1 MAAKLKRILIVDD
14 EESVRR
20 LLNSRLT
27 SEGYRC
33 LEAANASQALDE
45 LRRKK
50 ISLVMLDIKMPGKSG
65 VELLPEIKSGYPD
78 TSVIMITATAD
89 MQTAVQC
96 MKQGAYDYVI
106 KPFELDVITI
116 GVGRALE
123 QRRLILENKEY
134 QQHLEE
140 KVAEQ
145 ANKIRS
151 AFISAI
157 TSLVY
162 ALEAKDAYTSGHSQ
176 RVAEL
181 SAAIAKELHLS
192 PDKIGKL
199 KLAGLLHDIGKIGV
213 QESVLNKPGR
223 LTETEYEQVKRHPVI
238 GEHILNP
245 IVDVTEI
252 LEAVRN
258 HHEHYNGKG
267 YPDGLQKDEIPLDAR
282 ILAISDAY
290 EAMTSE
296 RPYRKSMSAD
306 AAHDEIARHKGTQ
319 FDPEIADIFNHV
331 KRTDIA
337 DSGKGKHS
345 HKSPPN
351 AT

>member
-1 MAAKLKRILIVDD
+1 MAAKSDGLLIVDD

-20 LLNSRLT
+20 LLNNRLT
-27 SEGYRC
+27 SEGYQC
-33 LEAANASQALDE
+33 LEAANASQALDK
-45 LRRKK
+45 LRHRK

-106 KPFELDVITI
+106 KPFELDVIAI

-145 ANKIRS
+145 ADKIRAS
-151 AFISAI
+151 FLNAI
-157 TSLVY
+157 TALVY
-162 ALEAKDAYTSGHSQ
+162 ALEAKDAYTSGHS
-176 RVAEL
+176 RKVADL
-181 SAAIAKELHLS
+181 SATIARALNLPQS
-192 PDKIGKL
+192 QINKL
-199 KLAGLLHDIGKIGV
+199 RLAGLLHDIGKIGV

-223 LTETEYEQVKRHPVI
+223 LTETEFEQVKHHPVI
-238 GEHILNP
+238 GEHILSP

-282 ILAISDAY
+282 ILAVSDAY

-306 AAHDEIARHKGTQ
+306 AARDEIVRHKGTQ
-319 FDPEIADIFNHV
+319 FDPEIADTFNNI
-331 KRTDIA
+331 KEPDIA
-337 DSGKGKHS
+337 DSDKGKRR

-351 AT
+351 GT

>member
-1 MAAKLKRILIVDD
+1 MVKKTESILIVDD

-20 LLNSRLT
+20 LLNNKLT
-27 SEGYRC
+27 NDGYRC
-33 LEAANASQALDE
+33 LEASDSAEALDE
-45 LRRKK
+45 LRRKS
-50 ISLVMLDIKMPGKSG
+50 IGLVMLDIKMPGKSG
-65 VELLPEIKSGYPD
+65 VELLPEIKSIYPD
-78 TSVIMITATAD
+78 ISVIMLTATDDIHIAI
-89 MQTAVQC
+89 QC
-96 MKQGAYDYVI
+96 MKQGAYDYI
-106 KPFELDVITI
+106 TKPFELEEISISVS
-116 GVGRALE
+116 RALE
-123 QRRLILENKEY
+123 KRRLELENKEY

-181 SAAIAKELHLS
+181 SAAIARELRLP

-199 KLAGLLHDIGKIGV
+199 KLAGLLHDIGKIGI

-223 LTETEYEQVKRHPVI
+223 LTEAEFELVKRHPVI
-238 GEHILNP
+238 GERILRP
-245 IVDVTEI
+245 IIETEEI
-252 LEAVRN
+252 LEVVRS
-258 HHEHYNGKG
+258 HHERYNGNG
-267 YPDGLQKDEIPLDAR
+267 YPDGLQKDEIPLGAR

-296 RPYRKSMSAD
+296 RPYRHAMSAD
-306 AAHDEIARHKGTQ
+306 AAHGEIERNKGTQ
-319 FDPEIADIFNHV
+319 FDPEIADAFN
-331 KRTDIA
+331 KIEEPRISNSKKTE
-337 DSGKGKHS
+337 
-345 HKSPPN
+345 
-351 AT
+351 TQQ

>member
-1 MAAKLKRILIVDD
+1 MAAKLEGILIVDD

-20 LLNSRLT
+20 LLNNRLT
-27 SEGYRC
+27 NEGYQC
-33 LEAANASQALDE
+33 LEAANASQALDGM
-45 LRRKK
+45 RHKK

-65 VELLPEIKSGYPD
+65 VELLPEIVSGYPD

-89 MQTAVQC
+89 MRTAMQC
-96 MKQGAYDYVI
+96 MKQGAYDYII
-106 KPFELDVITI
+106 KPFELDEITI
-116 GVGRALE
+116 SVERALE
-123 QRRLILENKEY
+123 QRSLILENKEY

-145 ANKIRS
+145 ANKIRAS
-151 AFISAI
+151 FLNAI
-157 TSLVY
+157 TALVY
-162 ALEAKDAYTSGHSQ
+162 ALEAKDVYTSGHS
-176 RVAEL
+176 RKVSDL
-181 SAAIAKELHLS
+181 SVTIARALNLPQS
-192 PDKIGKL
+192 QIDKL
-199 KLAGLLHDIGKIGV
+199 RLAGLLHDIGKIGV

-223 LTETEYEQVKRHPVI
+223 LTETEFEQVKRHPVI
-238 GEHILNP
+238 GEHILSP

-282 ILAISDAY
+282 ILAVSDAY
-290 EAMTSE
+290 DAMTSD

-319 FDPEIADIFNHV
+319 FDPEIADIFNHI

-337 DSGKGKHS
+337 DSDGEKRS

-351 AT
+351 TT

>member
-1 MAAKLKRILIVDD
+1 MAAKLEGILIVDD

-20 LLNSRLT
+20 LLNNRLT
-27 SEGYRC
+27 NEGYQC

-65 VELLPEIKSGYPD
+65 VELLPEIKSGYPA

-89 MQTAVQC
+89 MQTAIQC

-134 QQHLEE
+134 QQRLEE
-140 KVAEQ
+140 KVSEQ
-145 ANKIRS
+145 ANKIRAS
-151 AFISAI
+151 FLNAI
-157 TSLVY
+157 TALVY
-162 ALEAKDAYTSGHSQ
+162 ALEAKDAYTSGHS
-176 RVAEL
+176 RKVADL
-181 SAAIAKELHLS
+181 SATIARALNLPRS
-192 PDKIGKL
+192 QIDKL
-199 KLAGLLHDIGKIGV
+199 RLAGLLHDIGKIGV

-223 LTETEYEQVKRHPVI
+223 LTDTEFEQVKRHPVI
-238 GEHILNP
+238 GEHILSP
-245 IVDVTEI
+245 IVDAAEI

-267 YPDGLQKDEIPLDAR
+267 YPDGLQKDEISLDAR
-282 ILAISDAY
+282 ILAVSDAY
-290 EAMTSE
+290 DAMTSE

-306 AAHDEIARHKGTQ
+306 AARDEIARHKGTQ
-319 FDPEIADIFNHV
+319 FDPEIADTFNHI
-331 KRTDIA
+331 REPDIS
-337 DSGKGKHS
+337 DSGKGKRS

-351 AT
+351 TT